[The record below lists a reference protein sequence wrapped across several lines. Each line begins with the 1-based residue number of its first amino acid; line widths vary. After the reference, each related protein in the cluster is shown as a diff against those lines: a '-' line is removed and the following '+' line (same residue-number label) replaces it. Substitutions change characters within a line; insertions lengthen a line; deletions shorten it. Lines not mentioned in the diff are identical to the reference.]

1 MPSFCS
7 TLNHLKTASPMKKI
21 FYLLILICCGATV
34 VAQVPK
40 GKYGTFVLT
49 NASIE
54 TVTKGVINNG
64 TVIITNGKI
73 TYAGPATTAPQGAE
87 VIDCKGKWIYPGFI
101 DGGTNLG
108 LSEVGSDQRT
118 RDLNEIGEVIPQ
130 MQALTAVNPNSAL
143 IPVTRVSGVTTV
155 ITAPVGG
162 MFPGTAA
169 LINLHGYT
177 PDQMYANFK
186 GVVVNFPS
194 TGRRGG
200 FDRRSDEDI
209 KTASEKAMKR
219 LNDVFD
225 RATQYHK
232 LDSAMKGKGLEYYPE
247 MEAMLPVVRGERMVM
262 VEVNAAKDILEAL
275 KWIKEKKFKKVVL
288 TGCREGWRVAADI
301 AKSGIPVITG
311 PVLALP
317 SRDYDRYDKA
327 YANAGLMR
335 KAGVKVALRTSET
348 ENVRN
353 LLFNAGFAAAYGM
366 GREEAL
372 KAVTI
377 VPAEIFGVSDKLGSI
392 EVGKNANLIVTDGD
406 PFETKTNIVHVFIDG
421 WQIPMVS
428 RHTQLYDEFLKR
440 EPGVNKS
447 DK

>member
-1 MPSFCS
+1 
-7 TLNHLKTASPMKKI
+7 MKKI
-21 FYLLILICCGATV
+21 IYLILFVCAG
-34 VAQVPK
+34 VAAKAQSPK
-40 GKYGTFVLT
+40 GKYGTFALT
-49 NASIE
+49 NATIE
-54 TVTKGVINNG
+54 TVTKGTINNG
-64 TVIITNGKI
+64 TVIISNGKI
-73 TYAGPATTAPQGAE
+73 TYVGAATTAPAGAE

-101 DGGTNLG
+101 DSGTNLG

-118 RDLNEIGEVIPQ
+118 IDMNEIGEVIPQ
-130 MQALTAVNPNSAL
+130 MQALTAVNPNSVL
-143 IPVTRVSGVTTV
+143 IPVTRVNGVTTV
-155 ITAPVGG
+155 LTAPVGS

-209 KTASEKAMKR
+209 KSASEKAMKK
-219 LNDVFD
+219 LNEVFD
-225 RATQYHK
+225 RAIQFHK
-232 LDSAMKGKGLEYYPE
+232 LDSATKGKGVEYYPE
-247 MEAMLPVVRGERMVM
+247 MEAMLPVVRGERTILL
-262 VEVNAAKDILEAL
+262 EVNAAKDILEAL
-275 KWIKEKKFKKVVL
+275 TWVKERKLKNVVL
-288 TGCREGWRVAADI
+288 TGCREGWRVAGDI
-301 AKSGIPVITG
+301 AKAGLPVIAG

-317 SRDYDRYDKA
+317 SREYDRYDKA
-327 YANAGLMR
+327 YANPGLMK

-353 LLFNAGFAAAYGM
+353 LLFNAGFAAAYGL

-392 EVGKNANLIVTDGD
+392 EVGKTANIVVSDGD
-406 PFETKTNIVHVFIDG
+406 PFETKTNIIHVFIDG

-447 DK
+447 QK

>member
-1 MPSFCS
+1 
-7 TLNHLKTASPMKKI
+7 MKKI
-21 FYLLILICCGATV
+21 VYIILLLCSGVAAL
-34 VAQVPK
+34 AQVPK

-49 NASIE
+49 NATVE
-54 TVTKGVINNG
+54 TITKGTINNG

-73 TYAGPATTAPQGAE
+73 TYVGGATTAPQGAE

-101 DGGTNLG
+101 DAGTSIG
-108 LSEVGSDQRT
+108 LTEVGSDQRT
-118 RDLNEIGEVIPQ
+118 RDNNEIGDVIPQ

-143 IPVTRVSGVTTV
+143 IPVTRVSGVTTAL
-155 ITAPVGG
+155 TGPSGG
-162 MFPGTAA
+162 VLPGTAS

-186 GVVVNFPS
+186 GLVVNFPS

-209 KTASEKAMKR
+209 KSATEKAMKK

-225 RATQYHK
+225 RAIQYHK
-232 LDSAMKGKGLEYYPE
+232 LDSTLKGKGIEYYPE
-247 MEAMLPVVRGERMVM
+247 MEAMLGAVRGERVVL

-275 KWIKEKKFKKVVL
+275 KWIKDRKIKKAVL
-288 TGCREGWRVAADI
+288 TGCREGWRVADDI
-301 AKSGIPVITG
+301 AKSGLSVITG

-317 SRDYDRYDKA
+317 SREYDRYDKA
-327 YANAGLMR
+327 YANAGLMK

-353 LLFNAGFAAAYGM
+353 LLFHAGFAAAYGL

-372 KAVTI
+372 RSITI
-377 VPAEIFGVSDKLGSI
+377 VPAEIFGVSDKLGSV
-392 EVGKNANLIVTDGD
+392 EVGKAANLVVSDGD
-406 PFETKTNIVHVFIDG
+406 PLETKTNIIHVFIDG

-440 EPGVNKS
+440 EPGVNKTE
-447 DK
+447 K

>member
-1 MPSFCS
+1 
-7 TLNHLKTASPMKKI
+7 MKKI
-21 FYLLILICCGATV
+21 LYLMLFVCSGVAAL
-34 VAQVPK
+34 AQVPK

-49 NASIE
+49 NATIE
-54 TVTKGVINNG
+54 TVTKGTISNG
-64 TVIITNGKI
+64 TVIIVNGKI
-73 TYAGPATTAPQGAE
+73 TYVGAATNAPQGAE

-118 RDLNEIGEVIPQ
+118 RDLNEIGDVVPQ
-130 MQALTAVNPNSAL
+130 MQALTAVNPNSVL

-155 ITAPVGG
+155 ITAPAGG

-169 LINLHGYT
+169 LINLYGYT
-177 PDQMYANFK
+177 PDQMYAGVK
-186 GVVVNFPS
+186 AVVVNFPS

-200 FDRRSDEDI
+200 FDRRTDDEI
-209 KTASEKAMKR
+209 KTASEKSMKK

-225 RATQYHK
+225 RAIQYHK

-247 MEAMLPVVRGERMVM
+247 MEAMLPVVRGEQIIML
-262 VEVNAAKDILEAL
+262 EVNAAKDILEAL
-275 KWIKEKKFKKVVL
+275 KWIKEKKLKKVVL
-288 TGCREGWRVAADI
+288 TGCREGWRVANDI
-301 AKSGIPVITG
+301 AKSGLPVVAG

-327 YANAGLMR
+327 YANPGIMQ
-335 KAGVKVALRTSET
+335 KAGIKVALRTSET

-353 LLFNAGFAAAYGM
+353 LSFNAGFAAAYGM

-372 KAVTI
+372 RSVTI
-377 VPAEIFGVSDKLGSI
+377 VPAEIFGVSDKLGSV
-392 EVGKNANLIVTDGD
+392 EVGKVANLVVCDGD
-406 PFETKTNIVHVFIDG
+406 PFETKTNIVHVFING

-440 EPGVNKS
+440 EPGVTKTE
-447 DK
+447 K

>member
-1 MPSFCS
+1 
-7 TLNHLKTASPMKKI
+7 MKKI
-21 FYLLILICCGATV
+21 MYILLFICAG
-34 VAQVPK
+34 VAAFAQSPK

-49 NASIE
+49 NATIE
-54 TVTKGVINNG
+54 TVTKGTIANG
-64 TVIITNGKI
+64 TVIISNGKI
-73 TYAGPATTAPQGAE
+73 TYVGAATTAPQGAE

-130 MQALTAVNPNSAL
+130 MQALTAVNPNSVL
-143 IPVTRVSGVTTV
+143 IPVTRVNGVTTV
-155 ITAPVGG
+155 LTAPVGG

-177 PDQMYANFK
+177 PDQMYVNFK

-200 FDRRSDEDI
+200 FDRRTDDEI
-209 KTASEKAMKR
+209 KTASEKAMKK
-219 LNDVFD
+219 LNEVFD
-225 RATQYHK
+225 RAIQYHK
-232 LDSAMKGKGLEYYPE
+232 LDSATKSKGVEYYPE
-247 MEAMLPVVRGERMVM
+247 MEAMLGVVRGERAILL
-262 VEVNAAKDILEAL
+262 EVNAAKDILEAL
-275 KWIKEKKFKKVVL
+275 KWIKERKLKNVVL
-288 TGCREGWRVAADI
+288 TGCREGWRVAADL
-301 AKSGIPVITG
+301 AKAGFPVITG

-327 YANAGLMR
+327 YANPGLMK

-392 EVGKNANLIVTDGD
+392 EVGKMANIVVSDGD

-447 DK
+447 QK

>member
-1 MPSFCS
+1 
-7 TLNHLKTASPMKKI
+7 MKKI
-21 FYLLILICCGATV
+21 IYLILFVCAGIAAL
-34 VAQVPK
+34 AQSPK

-49 NASIE
+49 NATIE
-54 TVTKGVINNG
+54 TVTRGTISNG
-64 TVIITNGKI
+64 TVIVSNGKI
-73 TYAGPATTAPQGAE
+73 TYVGAATAAPQGAE

-118 RDLNEIGEVIPQ
+118 RDLNEIGDIIPQ
-130 MQALTAVNPNSAL
+130 MQALTAVNPNSVL

-155 ITAPVGG
+155 ITAPAGG

-186 GVVVNFPS
+186 GLVVNYPS

-200 FDRRSDEDI
+200 FDRRTDDEI
-209 KTASEKAMKR
+209 KTAGEKAMKK

-225 RATQYHK
+225 RAVQYHK
-232 LDSAMKGKGLEYYPE
+232 LDSATKGKGLDYYPE
-247 MEAMLPVVRGERMVM
+247 MEAMLAVVRGERTVLL
-262 VEVNAAKDILEAL
+262 EVNAAKDILEAL
-275 KWIKEKKFKKVVL
+275 KWVKERKLTRVVL
-288 TGCREGWRVAADI
+288 TGCREGWRVAGEI
-301 AKSGIPVITG
+301 AKSGLPVVTG
-311 PVLALP
+311 PVLSLP

-327 YANAGLMR
+327 YANAGLMK

-353 LLFNAGFAAAYGM
+353 LLFNAGFAAAYGL

-372 KAVTI
+372 KAITI

-392 EVGKNANLIVTDGD
+392 ETGKTANLVVTDGD
-406 PFETKTNIVHVFIDG
+406 PFETKTNIIHVFIDG

-447 DK
+447 QK

>member
-1 MPSFCS
+1 
-7 TLNHLKTASPMKKI
+7 MKKI
-21 FYLLILICCGATV
+21 VYLILLVCSGVAAL
-34 VAQVPK
+34 AQVPK
-40 GKYGTFVLT
+40 GKYGTFVLA
-49 NASIE
+49 NATVE
-54 TVTKGVINNG
+54 TVTKGTITNG

-73 TYAGPATTAPQGAE
+73 TYVGPATTAPQGAE
-87 VIDCKGKWIYPGFI
+87 IIDCKGKWIYPGFI
-101 DGGTNLG
+101 DGGTNIG

-143 IPVTRVSGVTTV
+143 IPVTRVSGVTTAL
-155 ITAPVGG
+155 TAPVGG

-200 FDRRSDEDI
+200 FDRRTDDEI
-209 KTASEKAMKR
+209 KTAVDKSMKK

-225 RATQYHK
+225 RAIQYHK
-232 LDSAMKGKGLEYYPE
+232 LDSTMKGKGLEYYPE
-247 MEAMLPVVRGERMVM
+247 MEAMLPAVRGERMVM
-262 VEVNAAKDILEAL
+262 IEVNAAKDILEAL
-275 KWIKEKKFKKVVL
+275 KWIKERKLKKVVL
-288 TGCREGWRVAADI
+288 TGCREGWRVAGDI
-301 AKSGIPVITG
+301 AKSGIPVIAG

-327 YANAGLMR
+327 YANPGLMK

-372 KAVTI
+372 KAITI

-392 EVGKNANLIVTDGD
+392 EVGKAANVVVSDGD
-406 PFETKTNIVHVFIDG
+406 PFETKTNIIHVFIDG

-440 EPGVNKS
+440 EPGVSKS

>member
-1 MPSFCS
+1 
-7 TLNHLKTASPMKKI
+7 MKKI
-21 FYLLILICCGATV
+21 TYLILFLCAG
-34 VAQVPK
+34 VAALAQSPK

-49 NASIE
+49 NATVE
-54 TVTKGVINNG
+54 TVTKGTITNG

-73 TYAGPATTAPQGAE
+73 TYVGAATTAPQGAE

-118 RDLNEIGEVIPQ
+118 RDLNEIGDVIPQ

-177 PDQMYANFK
+177 PDQMFANVK
-186 GVVVNFPS
+186 AVVVNFPS

-209 KTASEKAMKR
+209 KSATEKAMKK

-225 RATQYHK
+225 RAIQYHK

-247 MEAMLPVVRGERMVM
+247 MEAMLPVVRNERVILL
-262 VEVNAAKDILEAL
+262 EVNAAKDILEAL
-275 KWIKEKKFKKVVL
+275 KWIKDRKLKKVVL
-288 TGCREGWRVAADI
+288 TGCREGWRVAGDI

-327 YANAGLMR
+327 YANPGLMK

-353 LLFNAGFAAAYGM
+353 LLFNAGFAAAYGL

-372 KAVTI
+372 KAITI

-392 EVGKNANLIVTDGD
+392 EVGKTANIVVSDGD
-406 PFETKTNIVHVFIDG
+406 PFETKTNIIHVFIDG

-440 EPGVNKS
+440 EPGVNKTE
-447 DK
+447 K

>member
-1 MPSFCS
+1 
-7 TLNHLKTASPMKKI
+7 MKKLVYI
-21 FYLLILICCGATV
+21 ILLVCSGVAVL
-34 VAQVPK
+34 AQVPK

-49 NASIE
+49 NATVE
-54 TVTKGVINNG
+54 TVTKGTVSNA

-73 TYAGPATTAPQGAE
+73 TYVGATTTAPQGAE

-101 DGGTNLG
+101 DAGTNIG

-118 RDLNEIGEVIPQ
+118 RDFNEIGDVIPQ
-130 MQALTAVNPNSAL
+130 MQALTAVNPNSVL
-143 IPVTRVSGVTTV
+143 IPVTRISGVTTA

-162 MFPGTAA
+162 VLPGTAA
-169 LINLHGYT
+169 LINLYGYT

-186 GVVVNFPS
+186 GLVVNFPS

-209 KTASEKAMKR
+209 KSATEKSMKK
-219 LNDVFD
+219 LNEVFD
-225 RATQYHK
+225 RAVQYHK
-232 LDSAMKGKGLEYYPE
+232 LDSTLKGKGIEYYPE
-247 MEAMLPVVRGERMVM
+247 MEAMLAAVRGERAIMI
-262 VEVNAAKDILEAL
+262 EVNAAKDILEAL
-275 KWIKEKKFKKVVL
+275 KWIKDRKLKKVIL
-288 TGCREGWRVAADI
+288 TGCREGWRVANDI
-301 AKSGIPVITG
+301 AKSAWPVIAG

-327 YANAGLMR
+327 YANAGLMK

-353 LLFNAGFAAAYGM
+353 LLFNAGFAAAYGL
-366 GREEAL
+366 GREEAIR
-372 KAVTI
+372 AITI

-392 EVGKNANLIVTDGD
+392 EVGKTANIVVSDGD
-406 PFETKTNIVHVFIDG
+406 PLETKTNIVHVFING
-421 WQIPMVS
+421 WQVPMTS

-440 EPGVNKS
+440 EPGVNKTE
-447 DK
+447 K

>member
-1 MPSFCS
+1 
-7 TLNHLKTASPMKKI
+7 MKKI
-21 FYLLILICCGATV
+21 VYLILLVCSGVAAT
-34 VAQVPK
+34 AQVPK
-40 GKYGTFVLT
+40 GKYGTFALT
-49 NASIE
+49 NATIE
-54 TVTKGVINNG
+54 TVTKGTVTNG
-64 TVIITNGKI
+64 TVIISNGKI
-73 TYAGPATTAPQGAE
+73 TYVGAATAAPQGAE

-101 DGGTNLG
+101 DGGTNIG

-118 RDLNEIGEVIPQ
+118 RDLNEIGDVIPQ

-143 IPVTRVSGVTTV
+143 IPVTRVSGVTTA

-186 GVVVNFPS
+186 GLVVNFPS

-209 KTASEKAMKR
+209 KSATEKAMKK

-225 RATQYHK
+225 RALQYHK

-247 MEAMLPVVRGERMVM
+247 MEAMLPAVRGERMIM

-275 KWIKEKKFKKVVL
+275 KWIKERKLKKVVL
-288 TGCREGWRVAADI
+288 TGCREGWRVAGEI

-327 YANAGLMR
+327 YANPGLMK

-353 LLFNAGFAAAYGM
+353 LLFNAGFAATYGL

-372 KAVTI
+372 KAITI

-392 EVGKNANLIVTDGD
+392 EVGKAANIVVSDGD
-406 PFETKTNIVHVFIDG
+406 PFETRTNIIHVFIDG

-440 EPGVNKS
+440 DPGVSKS

>member
-1 MPSFCS
+1 
-7 TLNHLKTASPMKKI
+7 MKKI
-21 FYLLILICCGATV
+21 LYVILLVCSGVAAL
-34 VAQVPK
+34 AQVPK
-40 GKYGTFVLT
+40 GKYGTFVLA
-49 NASIE
+49 NATVE
-54 TVTKGVINNG
+54 TVTKGTISNG

-73 TYAGPATTAPQGAE
+73 TYVGAATTAPQGAE

-101 DGGTNLG
+101 DGGTNIG

-118 RDLNEIGEVIPQ
+118 RDLNEIGDIIPQ
-130 MQALTAVNPNSAL
+130 MQALTAVNPNSVL
-143 IPVTRVSGVTTV
+143 IPVTRVSGVTTAL
-155 ITAPVGG
+155 TAPVGG
-162 MFPGTAA
+162 TFPGTAA

-209 KTASEKAMKR
+209 KSAAEKSTKK
-219 LNDVFD
+219 LNEVFD
-225 RATQYHK
+225 RAIQYHK
-232 LDSAMKGKGLEYYPE
+232 LDSATKGKGLEYYPE
-247 MEAMLPVVRGERMVM
+247 MEAMLPVIRGERTVL

-275 KWIKEKKFKKVVL
+275 KWIKERKLKKVVL
-288 TGCREGWRVAADI
+288 TGCREGWRVAEDI
-301 AKSGIPVITG
+301 AKSGIPVIAG

-317 SRDYDRYDKA
+317 SRGYDRYDKA
-327 YANAGLMR
+327 YANPGLMK

-372 KAVTI
+372 KAITI

-392 EVGKNANLIVTDGD
+392 EVGKAANLVVSDGD
-406 PFETKTNIVHVFIDG
+406 PFETKTNIIHVFIDG

>member
-1 MPSFCS
+1 
-7 TLNHLKTASPMKKI
+7 MKKI
-21 FYLLILICCGATV
+21 IYLILLVCSGVAAL
-34 VAQVPK
+34 AQVPK

-49 NASIE
+49 NATVE
-54 TVTKGVINNG
+54 TVTKGTVSNG

-73 TYAGPATTAPQGAE
+73 TYVGAATTAPQGAE

-101 DGGTNLG
+101 DGGTNIG

-118 RDLNEIGEVIPQ
+118 RDLNEIGDVIPQ

-143 IPVTRVSGVTTV
+143 IPVTRVSGVTTAL
-155 ITAPVGG
+155 TAPVGG

-186 GVVVNFPS
+186 GIVINFPS

-209 KTASEKAMKR
+209 KSATEKAMKK
-219 LNDVFD
+219 LNEVFD
-225 RATQYHK
+225 RSIQYHK

-247 MEAMLPVVRGERMVM
+247 MEAMLPVIRDERMVM
-262 VEVNAAKDILEAL
+262 LEVNAAKDILEAL
-275 KWIKEKKFKKVVL
+275 KWIKERKLKKVVL
-288 TGCREGWRVAADI
+288 TGCREGWRVAGDI
-301 AKSGIPVITG
+301 AKSGIPVIAG

-327 YANAGLMR
+327 YSNPGLMK

-353 LLFNAGFAAAYGM
+353 LLFNAGFAAAYGL

-392 EVGKNANLIVTDGD
+392 EVGKAANIVVSDGD
-406 PFETKTNIVHVFIDG
+406 PFETKTNVTHVFIDG

>member
-1 MPSFCS
+1 
-7 TLNHLKTASPMKKI
+7 MKKI
-21 FYLLILICCGATV
+21 AYIILLVCSGVAAL
-34 VAQVPK
+34 AQVPK

-49 NASIE
+49 NATVE
-54 TVTKGVINNG
+54 TVTKGTISNG

-73 TYAGPATTAPQGAE
+73 TYVGAATSAPQGAE
-87 VIDCKGKWIYPGFI
+87 VIDCKGKWIHPGFI
-101 DGGTNLG
+101 DGGTSIG

-118 RDLNEIGEVIPQ
+118 RDNNEIGDVIPQ

-143 IPVTRVSGVTTV
+143 IPVTRVSGVTTAL
-155 ITAPVGG
+155 TMPVGG
-162 MFPGTAA
+162 LLPGTAA

-177 PDQMYANFK
+177 PDQMYADFK
-186 GVVVNFPS
+186 GIVINFPS

-209 KTASEKAMKR
+209 KSATDKALKK
-219 LNDVFD
+219 LNEVFD
-225 RATQYHK
+225 RATQYSK
-232 LDSAMKGKGLEYYPE
+232 LDSTMKGKGIEYYPE
-247 MEAMLPVVRGERMVM
+247 MQALLSAVRGESAVL

-275 KWIKEKKFKKVVL
+275 KWIKDRKLKKVVL

-301 AKSGIPVITG
+301 AKSGLPVIAG

-327 YANAGLMR
+327 YANPGLMK

-366 GREEAL
+366 GREEAI
-372 KAVTI
+372 KAITI

-392 EVGKNANLIVTDGD
+392 EVGKTANIVVSDGD
-406 PFETKTNIVHVFIDG
+406 PLETKTNIIHVFIDG

-440 EPGVNKS
+440 EPGVNKTE
-447 DK
+447 K

>member
-1 MPSFCS
+1 MRK
-7 TLNHLKTASPMKKI
+7 L
-21 FYLLILICCGATV
+21 FYLILLVCSG
-34 VAQVPK
+34 VAALAQSPK

-49 NASIE
+49 NATIE
-54 TVTKGVINNG
+54 TVTKGTISNG

-73 TYAGPATTAPQGAE
+73 TYVGAATTAPQGAE

-118 RDLNEIGEVIPQ
+118 RDLNEIGDVIPQ

-177 PDQMYANFK
+177 PDQMYAGAK
-186 GVVVNFPS
+186 AVVVNFPS

-200 FDRRSDEDI
+200 FDRRTDDEI
-209 KTASEKAMKR
+209 KSASEKAMKK
-219 LNDVFD
+219 LNDVFE

-232 LDSAMKGKGLEYYPE
+232 LDSTLKGKGLEYYPE
-247 MEAMLPVVRGERMVM
+247 MEAMLPVIRGERVIML
-262 VEVNAAKDILEAL
+262 EVNAAKDILEAL
-275 KWIKEKKFKKVVL
+275 KWVKEKKFKKVVL

-301 AKSGIPVITG
+301 ATSGLPVIAG

-327 YANAGLMR
+327 YANPGLMK

-353 LLFNAGFAAAYGM
+353 LLFNAGFAATYGM

-377 VPAEIFGVSDKLGSI
+377 VPAEIFGVSDKLGSV
-392 EVGKNANLIVTDGD
+392 EVGKVANLVVSDGD
-406 PFETKTNIVHVFIDG
+406 PFETKTNIIHVFIDG

-440 EPGVNKS
+440 DPGVSKS
-447 DK
+447 EK